1 MTSNGR
7 SNDSTA
13 RPRASHG
20 LEIEERFGYAQA
32 IQAGATVH
40 VSGQVPRDAAGVA
53 ISEPGLEAKLGH
65 AAANLESALKQL
77 GCTLADLV
85 AVNVH
90 VAAGGEEEPGQAA
103 ELCRRHFGAG
113 GPATTLVH
121 AAELNNPEYLV
132 EVSAVAIAP
141 ATANGGESVERV
153 NVTTGS
159 PPEKQ
164 LGRSDAVRAGDT
176 VYIAGQAS
184 WDAVGEDF
192 PTQYR
197 DAIERFVEVAG
208 AAGAK
213 RDDVV
218 SMHVYVTEMPGQS
231 DWDTV
236 IELHHE
242 LFGQG
247 VNRPAS
253 TMIGVP
259 RVSVEGARVEISGVA
274 VVGS

>member
-1 MTSNGR
+1 MAASGR
-7 SNDSTA
+7 SNATPA

-20 LEIEERFGYAQA
+20 LAIEERFGYAQA
-32 IQAGATVH
+32 IRAGSTVH
-40 VSGQVPRDAAGVA
+40 VSGQVPRDADGVA
-53 ISEPGLEAKLGH
+53 ISEPGLAAKLGH
-65 AAANLESALKQL
+65 AVANLESVLAQL
-77 GCTLADLV
+77 GCALTDLV
-85 AVNVH
+85 AVNAH
-90 VAAGGEEEPGQAA
+90 VVDGAEDHPGQAA
-103 ELCRRHFGAG
+103 ELCLRHFGAG

-141 ATANGGESVERV
+141 ATANGGVSVERV
-153 NVTTGS
+153 NVSTGS
-159 PPEKQ
+159 PPEKR

-197 DAIERFVEVAG
+197 DAVERFVEVAD

-218 SMHVYVTEMPGQS
+218 SMHVYVTEMPGES
-231 DWDTV
+231 DWGTV
-236 IELHHE
+236 IDLHRE
-242 LFGQG
+242 LFGNG
-247 VNRPAS
+247 ANRPAS

-259 RVSVEGARVEISGVA
+259 RVSVDGAAVEISGVA